1 MGYRLRAATLAG
13 LALTVSACGV
23 HQATTPTATGPSTF
37 ATSVTMTAN
46 PDSISQDGASQ
57 SSIVVVARDAS
68 GAALS
73 GLTVRLSTQVAGVA
87 QDFGVLSARSVVTG
101 SDGKAN
107 AVYTAPP
114 ASSLSGGTGTTV
126 SIIASPIGTDAQT
139 TISRGVD
146 IRLVPPGVIL
156 PPAGTPTAAFTVSPT
171 PVTAGVPSTFD
182 ATSSTPGTGSAA
194 ITSYSWNFGDGSQ
207 ATGRSLP
214 HTFSAQASF
223 VVTLTVVNDRGV
235 AASTT
240 QTVVVAAGGS
250 GSSPT
255 AAFTFS
261 PASPGVNAPV
271 FFNATVSAPGPGHT
285 LVSYVWTFGDG
296 GGGSGVTV
304 SHVYTAAGAYS
315 VQLKVTDEIGQT
327 NTSSG
332 QSISVGSPPAPSS
345 SFTFSPAS
353 PARFDQVVFDASSS
367 STAQGQTIV
376 DVAWNFGDGTA
387 VVHCPGDP
395 SCITT
400 NGNNRISAHTFQTAA
415 TFVINLVVTD
425 SAGRIGSSNK
435 SISIATGDP
444 NVVVTASPSSP
455 NPGTT
460 VNFNSDGTTYFSGS
474 LPVSF
479 GVSFAWTF
487 GDGGTSALRNPSHPY
502 AAVGSYS
509 VQLAVTDNK
518 GRTGLGSVTVTVVA
532 VTPPPPPTPPSAS
545 FTFGPPSPKAG
556 VTSVL
561 FDGSG
566 SKNGT
571 GTTTGLTYA
580 WNFGDASTFGPSG
593 TATVNHIYAA
603 AGAYQVTLTVVDT
616 ATGLSNTSAAQT
628 VTVVP

>member
-13 LALTVSACGV
+13 LALAVSACGV

-207 ATGRSLP
+207 ATGRSIP

-235 AASTT
+235 AASTS

-261 PASPGVNAPV
+261 PASPGVKDTV
-271 FFNATVSAPGPGHT
+271 FFNATVSAAGPGHT

-296 GGGSGVTV
+296 SGGSGVTV
-304 SHVYTAAGAYS
+304 SHAYLAAGAYS
-315 VQLKVTDEIGQT
+315 VQLKVTDEIGQS

-332 QSISVGSPPAPSS
+332 QSITVGSPPAPSS

-400 NGNNRISAHTFQTAA
+400 NGTNRISAHTFQTAA

-444 NVVVTASPSSP
+444 NVVVTASPASP
-455 NPGTT
+455 TPGTT

-487 GDGGTSALRNPSHPY
+487 GDGGSSALRNPSHVY
-502 AAVGSYS
+502 GAVGAYS

-518 GRTGLGSVTVTVVA
+518 GRTGIGTATVTVAA
-532 VTPPPPPTPPSAS
+532 VTPPTPPVAS

-556 VTSVL
+556 VTNVL

-593 TATVNHIYAA
+593 ASSVNHTYAA